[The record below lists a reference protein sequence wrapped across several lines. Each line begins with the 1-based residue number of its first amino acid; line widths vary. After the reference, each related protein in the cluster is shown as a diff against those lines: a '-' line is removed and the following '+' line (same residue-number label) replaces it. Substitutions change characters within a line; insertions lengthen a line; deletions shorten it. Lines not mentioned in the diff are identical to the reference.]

1 MTCGKN
7 GVVVGH
13 DGCCSTRLGLTS
25 DVDLERLVDQIRA
38 ALAVA
43 EKPPEQGHAKVT
55 NVVHILAGC
64 RRTRSVQQV
73 AEQTCDH
80 IVFAGKTGDGT

>member
-1 MTCGKN
+1 M
-7 GVVVGH
+7 VVGH

-43 EKPPEQGHAKVT
+43 EKPPEQRRAKVT
-55 NVVHILAGC
+55 NVVDILAGC
-64 RRTRSVQQV
+64 RRTRSVHQV